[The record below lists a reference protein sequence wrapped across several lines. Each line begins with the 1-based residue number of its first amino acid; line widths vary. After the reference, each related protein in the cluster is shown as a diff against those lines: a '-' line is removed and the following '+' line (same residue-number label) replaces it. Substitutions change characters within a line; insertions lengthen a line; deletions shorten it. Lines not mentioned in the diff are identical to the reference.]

1 MTHRSYLS
9 SYYYSLG
16 YIKKSFINFSEFS
29 SMRRNFVLLFS
40 YFLTGGDTERKRI
53 VETNIEKISYLIM
66 VK

>member
-16 YIKKSFINFSEFS
+16 YIKKSFINFSELSS

-40 YFLTGGDTERKRI
+40 YFLTGGDTERERI
-53 VETNIEKISYLIM
+53 VETNIEKISYLII
-66 VK
+66 